1 MFFIWGEAV
10 DSYEDTRDKLKTFF
24 SPGTYVNKGKS
35 STELNPKQYW
45 DDLLSLCNVYPDEKS
60 LYVEYRHIEFF
71 NRELADRL
79 IANPEEWF
87 EAATEAISEMAF
99 PTKDLPDIQVR
110 VVGLPQDME
119 VSISK
124 LRGIHLN
131 RFLSIRCVISKAS
144 EVRPG
149 YAVAGF
155 QCMRCGHTTRVTQLK
170 YTEMRQE
177 PFAGCE
183 NETCGK
189 KGPYKLDD
197 ENSITFDHQYLKVQE
212 PLENLR
218 GRQPEFLYVSCADD
232 IAGTVKPGDKVIIT
246 GILKGKPKTV
256 KEGVTKYL
264 DFIFVA
270 NSIEKSDT
278 DYENLEIT
286 PDEEEQFKQWAS
298 EGVLKAKILR
308 SIAPS
313 IFGLEDV
320 KLGLALQMVGGV
332 PVEFEDGTRKRGDI
346 HIMLVGDPGVAKS
359 QLLEFVA
366 KFSPRAVS
374 FSGKSTS
381 EAGLT
386 GGAVKDELDGKWW
399 IQPGAL
405 TLADGGICCADEL
418 DKMKTGQLGSIHEAL
433 EQQMVHINKVVKA
446 DLWTRTAFLGA
457 ANPKYGRYDK
467 YTPIAEQITHGDAF
481 ISRMDLLFVL
491 LDTPNEATD
500 RMLAKHI
507 LGTLRGKKDTSEPG
521 MDLELFRKCIAYI
534 KTHVFP
540 VLNDESEEMIIN
552 FFVGTRTAANGRT
565 DTVPITARTLEAA
578 FRLATAHARIRL
590 SNTITEEDAEAA
602 VNLLYSNLR
611 SVGIDPETGELDANV
626 LACGTSMSQ
635 SRKLRKLCT
644 IIKSLSERDM
654 AKNKSAKKEDVIEKC
669 ISEGIKEPD
678 KLIQKLK
685 QQGDIMCPEEGYYK
699 LV

>member
-1 MFFIWGEAV
+1 MFFIWGEIM
-10 DSYEDTRDKLKTFF
+10 DHYGDTKEKLKTFF

-35 STELNPKQYW
+35 SKELNPKQYW
-45 DDLLSLCNVYPDEKS
+45 DDLLSLCNDYPDKKS
-60 LYVEYRHIEFF
+60 LYVEFRHVEFF

-79 IANPEEWF
+79 IANPDEWL
-87 EAATEAISEMAF
+87 EAATEAISEMSF
-99 PTKDLPDIQVR
+99 PTKELPDIQVR
-110 VVGLPQDME
+110 VTGLPQDLE

-149 YAVAGF
+149 YDVAAF

-183 NETCGK
+183 NDTCGK
-189 KGPYKLDD
+189 KGPYKINED
-197 ENSITFDHQYLKVQE
+197 ESIKFDHQYLKIQE
-212 PLENLR
+212 PIENLR
-218 GRQPEFLYVSCADD
+218 GKQPEFLNVSCADE
-232 IAGTVKPGDKVIIT
+232 IAGMSNPGDKVIIT

-286 PDEEEQFKQWAS
+286 QAEEEQFKKWAS

-346 HIMLVGDPGVAKS
+346 HILLVGDPGVAKS
-359 QLLEFVA
+359 QLLEFIA
-366 KFSPRAVS
+366 KYAPRAVS

-433 EQQMVHINKVVKA
+433 EQQMVHINKIVKA

-457 ANPKYGRYDK
+457 ANPKYGRYDR
-467 YTPIAEQITHGDAF
+467 YSPLAEQITHGDAF

-491 LDTPNEATD
+491 LDTPNESTD
-500 RMLAKHI
+500 LKLAKHI

-521 MDLELFRKCIAYI
+521 MDLELLRKCIAYI
-534 KTHVFP
+534 KTNVEP
-540 VLNDESEEMIIN
+540 VLTDQSEEMIIN
-552 FFVGTRTAANGRT
+552 FFVGTRTAANGRN

-602 VNLLYSNLR
+602 IKLLYSNLK

-635 SRKLRKLCT
+635 SKNIRKICT

-654 AKNKSAKKEDVIEKC
+654 AKNKAARKDDVIEKAL
-669 ISEGIKEPD
+669 IDGIKEPE